1 MSPPTAAGVAT
12 DAADPA
18 ASDGPPRLAGV
29 PFTEKAVRQ
38 GDSLSRLAMEKYG
51 QATPTILDMLKLA
64 NPRLSDVDVIPVGQ
78 TIRLP
83 ELSDGFP
90 TLVEGSGHLT
100 LLVYSSLRMDRA
112 QALQKALRGHGFDAR
127 VATGRFG
134 AQKPI
139 YRVVVSGFSDRSEV
153 AAIGRQLQKVLRQ
166 DRQMAR
172 MGD

>member
-1 MSPPTAAGVAT
+1 MAVETA
-12 DAADPA
+12 PQ
-18 ASDGPPRLAGV
+18 LAGV

-90 TLVEGSGHLT
+90 TLVEGSGQLAM
-100 LLVYSSLRMDRA
+100 LVYSSPRQDRA
-112 QALQKALRGHGFDAR
+112 QTLQKALRGHGFEAR
-127 VATGRFG
+127 VSTGRFG

-139 YRVVVSGFSDRSEV
+139 YRVVLTGFSDRTQV
-153 AAIGRQLQKVLRQ
+153 AAAGRELQKVLRE
-166 DRQMAR
+166 DRRIAQL
-172 MGD
+172 GD